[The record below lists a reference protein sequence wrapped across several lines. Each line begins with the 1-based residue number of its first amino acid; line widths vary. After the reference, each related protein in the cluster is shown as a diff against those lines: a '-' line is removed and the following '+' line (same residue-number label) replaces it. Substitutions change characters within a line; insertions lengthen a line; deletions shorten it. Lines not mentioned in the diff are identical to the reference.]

1 MGRLKEMLLV
11 REEDAR
17 LAGLAL
23 QAKLQAKTDARVKRE
38 ADKAQRAAAKA
49 AKAEEMA
56 YRAERRK
63 NATTEAELI
72 ALAREFGYQNPEYWA
87 KHVIE
92 GRRRRK

>member
-23 QAKLQAKTDARVKRE
+23 QAHMDATDKRAARKDAKDRR
-38 ADKAQRAAAKA
+38 DAAKA
-49 AKAEEMA
+49 AKAEEMK